1 MLIELGKVGGAWEVS
16 SLFAGWVWGA
26 SPKVKCPTV
35 SPRAQSREGRWRRR
49 WKSSG
54 SKSLKWKLSSLSP
67 QSSQPLALPATSTHR
82 ASTSQGL
89 SRTTLRALPRSNL
102 LWALTPISRDDVGW
116 RILLI
121 TLFFLLLA
129 FYSFSWSGPQELFCL
144 FFLVIVTKNEVTVPL
159 LPSICVKH
167 KPQHFVIVFVFNLV
181 FPNRITSSLVLWPS
195 GSSTADSK
203 SSRSVDGLSGV
214 PFRIHSP
221 CLKFAFPLMHF
232 PIWISFPSIC
242 LLVEF
247 RLVFS
252 FEPSLNLSFFFLA
265 RNYLLVYSILLLLCS
280 QPSTKWIRRTVF

>member
-214 PFRIHSP
+214 PSLISQSPIPKALCLILSRWYYYPKPGSPIKSSSRFKILYFWPTGLRKGIFFSSFRTCYFWVS
-221 CLKFAFPLMHF
+221 
-232 PIWISFPSIC
+232 
-242 LLVEF
+242 
-247 RLVFS
+247 RT
-252 FEPSLNLSFFFLA
+252 
-265 RNYLLVYSILLLLCS
+265 LLC
-280 QPSTKWIRRTVF
+280 QRYIVTFFRY